1 VPRADLKLSF
11 LPLTARVQALQA
23 NGRQVVLFQPN
34 ERLAG
39 ASVFYSQSR
48 LEAIQSEAQLTLF
61 LSQSPDNIA
70 IMERQSEPAAP
81 LKVLEKMVVGE
92 RVYYFVGQ

>member
-1 VPRADLKLSF
+1 M
-11 LPLTARVQALQA
+11 
-23 NGRQVVLFQPN
+23 LF
-34 ERLAG
+34 R
-39 ASVFYSQSR
+39 S
-48 LEAIQSEAQLTLF
+48 QLTLF